1 MNHPYNDSKIRL
13 ADQQRTVVT
22 DGISTP
28 SLEKVL
34 QDMPAKTKVIN
45 SLGQA
50 IGQIKSAY
58 EVGVTAN
65 PMAADLS
72 VFQELLAINKKL
84 SETMLAINKLR
95 GL

>member
-1 MNHPYNDSKIRL
+1 MKDIHNP
-13 ADQQRTVVT
+13 AD
-22 DGISTP
+22 STP
-28 SLEKVL
+28 VVSATAIIAS
-34 QDMPAKTKVIN
+34 MPAKTKVIN
-45 SLGQA
+45 SIGQA
-50 IGQIKSAY
+50 IGQIKVAY